1 MAILSIENEINK
13 GVDFENSINDFTAIK
28 VNIINS
34 VVSISNAS
42 KIMLML

>member
-1 MAILSIENEINK
+1 MTILSIENEINK
-13 GVDFENSINDFTAIK
+13 GVDFENSINDFTSIK